1 MALNTPYS
9 TNMKLHISS
18 ADLRLAYSVAVSVS
32 FSSWMIRNR
41 LKLKMS
47 KGELLI
53 FPLFQQQLLPSHLMT
68 VLSIPFFRPKALRS
82 SLTFLFRLH
91 LTQSASKCYRL
102 YLKNKQSLTFSY
114 HHHLN
119 SSPYHL
125 LPGSFHPNFQ
135 RDLWKT

>member
-1 MALNTPYS
+1 
-9 TNMKLHISS
+9 MKLHISS

-102 YLKNKQSLTFSY
+102 YLKNKQSLTFLTTTISILVPIISCLDSGDSVPFIPISREIFGK
-114 HHHLN
+114 H
-119 SSPYHL
+119 
-125 LPGSFHPNFQ
+125 
-135 RDLWKT
+135 KTAL